1 MRDNWKKFQ
10 GYARKRPYVVGTAA
24 IGLVLFVAVGG
35 GLAVRGYQ
43 DAHMTQPGASS
54 ALDTTPEGATP
65 SETTPAGT
73 TGSAPEV
80 SDPIVTGAGSPDCVS
95 ARTASCNVV
104 TTKPESELYAELQ
117 DSPAAIANIEFKTG
131 TNVVTV
137 THVDKSEYQVFA
149 SDAQDMAN
157 MRALA
162 ISKDV
167 HFNSTIAKKVEN
179 NSGLWALLPLT
190 ALALVIGFGIYR
202 RRKARQLANG
212 DGGSDATSTGS
223 ASGSSTG
230 SANTA
235 VSSSRGK
242 SSFDAPKEDVTFADV
257 IGQDEAKKALM
268 GIVRYLKDPERVTS
282 IGAKIPRGVLLSGAG
297 GLGKT
302 LLARATA
309 GEAGVRFLSADGGS
323 FMEMYVGVGSK
334 NIKQLFAQAR
344 ATNGP
349 CIIFI
354 DEIDGIAAKRSK
366 GGDAGQ
372 GNDEAART
380 LGTLLSEMDGFR
392 THQHRHPIVVL
403 AATNRVE
410 ALDPAVLR
418 AGRFTRKIA
427 LTMPKL
433 PDVLR
438 LFEHYT
444 KKLTLADDVNLEL
457 CAKKTVG
464 LPAASVEN
472 ICNEAALM
480 LVDGGDEDEIAVT
493 QVHMLAAVNAE
504 IRQQV
509 SSSPAKRF
517 SADENTIKLSDVIG
531 QQVAKEDVQDIVQ
544 YLKDPESFRA
554 RGIKLPKGLL
564 LVGPPGEGKTLLARA
579 IAGEAE
585 VPFFS
590 VSGSEFAEMFVGVGP
605 ARVRDLFEQARLNA
619 PSIVF
624 IDEIDSIGTE
634 RSSNPNSSD
643 SERENTLIQLLTE
656 MDGFET
662 DTGVIVLAATNRPD
676 ILDKALT
683 RPGRFDRQ
691 ATFYKPDYADRLP
704 LLQYYFRDR
713 VLASDVDLDHFAHNT
728 AGFSAASIANVANEA
743 SFLAARA
750 NMVMI
755 TAQHIDD
762 AITRV
767 LIGAPRKTRLMSAK
781 EKMNVAVH
789 EGGHAVVFHMASGGE
804 PIARITIMPRGDSGG
819 HVQLMN
825 DDQFMMTDKDIM
837 VRICMALGG
846 RAAQEMI
853 LGVTDTGASSDFQ
866 QARRLAYMF
875 VAEYGMSELGPLTSV
890 QGVDRSEE
898 EKRLIESMVQ
908 KILKDCDEKAH
919 SIIKENRENFDRL
932 VDELL
937 VKETIL
943 GPQFAAILAGQET
956 TPDSDGALV
965 ADSAEELIVVSEAEE
980 EIDETETEN
989 ENEGA
994 LVSIGRRVDGVVRG
1008 AFGKIRV
1015 PKLRKNGDDLLRAVS

>member
-1 MRDNWKKFQ
+1 MKDNWKKFQ
-10 GYARKRPYVVGTAA
+10 GYARRRPYIVGAAA
-24 IGLVLFVAVGG
+24 IGLVLVVAIAG
-35 GLAVRGYQ
+35 GLAVRGDQ
-43 DAHMTQPGASS
+43 DAQISTAAS
-54 ALDTTPEGATP
+54 AQT
-65 SETTPAGT
+65 
-73 TGSAPEV
+73 
-80 SDPIVTGAGSPDCVS
+80 SPDTAPPVAPDPEAKNTS
-95 ARTASCNVV
+95 AVDAGQDCLPGRTTSCNVV
-104 TTKPESELYAELQ
+104 PTRPESELYTELQ
-117 DSPAAIANIEFKTG
+117 DSPATIANLEFKSG
-131 TNVVTV
+131 TNVVTI
-137 THVDKSEYQVFA
+137 THVDRTKYQVFA
-149 SDAQDMAN
+149 SDAADMAN
-157 MRALA
+157 IRALA
-162 ISKDV
+162 ISRDIR
-167 HFNSTIAKKVEN
+167 FNSTVMKKAEDA
-179 NSGLWALLPLT
+179 SSLWSLIPLT
-190 ALALVIGFGIYR
+190 FLVMIIAFGIYR
-202 RRKARQLANG
+202 RRKARQIAAGESNT
-212 DGGSDATSTGS
+212 DAAAPDSGTGS
-223 ASGSSTG
+223 
-230 SANTA
+230 SAHPSISA
-235 VSSSRGK
+235 IPPYRGK
-242 SSFDAPKEDVTFADV
+242 STFDSPKEEITFADV

-268 GIVRYLKDPERVTS
+268 GIVRYLKDPERVKS

-366 GGDAGQ
+366 GGDS
-372 GNDEAART
+372 GNGNEEAART

-410 ALDPAVLR
+410 ALDPAILR

-433 PDVLR
+433 PDILR

-444 KKLTLADDVNLEL
+444 RRLTLAEDVNLEV

-480 LVDGGDEDEIAVT
+480 LVDAGEEGEVAVT
-493 QVHMLAAVNAE
+493 QELLLKAVNAE

-517 SADENTIKLSDVIG
+517 SVDENTIKLSDVIG
-531 QQVAKEDVQDIVQ
+531 QQVAKEDVEDIVE

-564 LVGPPGEGKTLLARA
+564 FVGPPGEGKTLLARA

-590 VSGSEFAEMFVGVGP
+590 VAGSEFAEMFVGVGP

-619 PSIVF
+619 PAIVF

-634 RSSNPNSSD
+634 RSANPNSGD
-643 SERENTLIQLLTE
+643 SERESTLIQLLTE

-704 LLQYYFRDR
+704 LLQYYFRDK
-713 VLASDVDLDHFAHNT
+713 VLAADVDLDHFAHNT

-755 TAQHIDD
+755 TARHIDD

-767 LIGAPRKTRLMSAK
+767 LIGAPRKTRLMSPK

-789 EGGHAVVFHMASGGE
+789 EGGHAVVYHVASEGE

-819 HVQLMN
+819 HVQTMN
-825 DDQFMMTDKDIM
+825 DDQFMMTDKDIL

-866 QARRLAYMF
+866 QARRLAYMY

-890 QGVDRSEE
+890 QGIDRSEE
-898 EKRLIESMVQ
+898 EKRLIESVVQ
-908 KILKDCDEKAH
+908 KLLKDCEERAQ
-919 SIIKENRENFDRL
+919 SIIRQNRINFDRL
-932 VDELL
+932 VQELL

-943 GPQFAAILAGQET
+943 GPEFAQILAGMET
-956 TPDSDGALV
+956 TSKGEVERDFTPEIESDNSWT
-965 ADSAEELIVVSEAEE
+965 D
-980 EIDETETEN
+980 TETEN
-989 ENEGA
+989 GSIDQTDETEGDST
-994 LVSIGRRVDGVVRG
+994 LGVLGRCVDGVVRG
-1008 AFGKIRV
+1008 AFGKLRV
-1015 PKLRKNGDDLLRAVS
+1015 PKLRKKSEDALRAVS